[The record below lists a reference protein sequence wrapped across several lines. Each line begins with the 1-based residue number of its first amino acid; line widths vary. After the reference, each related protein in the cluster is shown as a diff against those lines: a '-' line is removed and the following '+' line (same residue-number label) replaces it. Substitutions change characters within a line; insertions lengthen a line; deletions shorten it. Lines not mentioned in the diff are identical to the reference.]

1 MGVRSRARAIAAGLA
16 VAGLALTGCAPAGD
30 TAGGPV
36 TLEFWAWGSN
46 IDKRVAVWNQAHPD
60 IQVNISAPGSGSD
73 FPVRVLTAVRA
84 GEGPDVAQAEYTQ
97 LPSYVTA
104 GVLAD
109 VESERAELEA
119 AYAPEVLQTV
129 TFDGRI
135 FGIPQDLGPSM
146 LIYRKDVFAQHGLT
160 PPTTWDEFR
169 ALAERVRTLPGN
181 PYLVNFSN
189 MDADL
194 FMGLAL
200 QSGARWWEYSG
211 GSWTVRIDDEPTRR
225 VLEFWQGLVEDD
237 LVSTFQANSPQQLE
251 AMAGG
256 RTLAQI
262 AGAWAPGPLMNQYP
276 DTVGKWAGGQ
286 IPQWDPNDPRTFA
299 RGGSANVVLQD
310 TEHPEEALEFLMWL
324 NASDEGAEGLVQV
337 NKFTGALHGQ
347 QVDRD
352 PPALMPGDTGY
363 WPSAVE
369 SASHLVPAQWGP
381 NTQVA
386 FTALGDQLGA
396 AIESGN
402 WSDVLPSVER
412 IVRDDLA

>member
-16 VAGLALTGCAPAGD
+16 VVGLALTACTSGGD
-30 TAGGPV
+30 DAGGPV

-46 IDKRVAVWNQAHPD
+46 IDKRVAVWNQSHPD
-60 IQVNISAPGSGSD
+60 IQVNISAPASGND

-84 GEGPDVAQAEYTQ
+84 GEGPDIAQAEYTQ
-97 LPSYVTA
+97 LPSYVSA

-119 AYAPEVLQTV
+119 AFAPEVLETV

-146 LIYRKDVFAQHGLT
+146 LIYRKDVFAQYGLT

-169 ALAERVRTLPGN
+169 TLAAQVRTLPGN

-189 MDADL
+189 VDADQ

-200 QSGARWWEYSG
+200 QAGARWWDYSG
-211 GSWTVRIDDEPTRR
+211 GTWTVKIDDEPTRR
-225 VLEFWQGLVEDD
+225 VLEFWRGLVEDD
-237 LVSTFQANSPQQLE
+237 LVSTFQTDSPQELE
-251 AMAGG
+251 ATASG
-256 RTLAQI
+256 RILTQI

-276 DTVGKWAGGQ
+276 DTVGKWAGAQ
-286 IPQWDPNDPRTFA
+286 VPQWDPNDPRTFP
-299 RGGSANVVLQD
+299 RGGSADVVLSD
-310 TEHPEEALEFLMWL
+310 TEHGEEAVEFLMWL
-324 NASDEGAEGLVQV
+324 NASDEGVEGLVGV

-347 QVDRD
+347 QIDRD

-363 WPSAVE
+363 WPAAGE
-369 SASHLVPAQWGP
+369 AASHLVPAQWGP

-386 FTALGDQLGA
+386 FTALEDQIGA
-396 AIESGN
+396 AISSGN

-412 IVRDDLA
+412 IVRDDLS

>member
-1 MGVRSRARAIAAGLA
+1 MRVSTRARAIVAGLA
-16 VAGLALTGCAPAGD
+16 VAGLALTACAPGGD

-46 IDKRVAVWNQAHPD
+46 VDKRVAVWNQAHPD
-60 IQVNISAPGSGSD
+60 IQVNISAPASGSD

-84 GEGPDVAQAEYTQ
+84 GEGPDIAQAEYTQ

-119 AYAPEVLQTV
+119 AYAPEVLETV

-146 LIYRKDVFAQHGLT
+146 LIHRKDVFAEHGLT

-169 ALAERVRTLPGN
+169 ALAEKVRTLPGN

-189 MDADL
+189 VDADL

-200 QSGARWWEYSG
+200 QSGARWWDYSG
-211 GSWTVRIDDEPTRR
+211 GTWTVRIDDEPTRR

-237 LVSTFQANSPQQLE
+237 LVSTFQTTSPQQIE
-251 AMAGG
+251 AMATG

-276 DTVGKWAGGQ
+276 DTVGKWAGAQ

-299 RGGSANVVLQD
+299 RGGSANVVLKD
-310 TEHPEEALEFLMWL
+310 TEHPEEAAAFLMWL

-347 QVDRD
+347 QIDRD

-402 WSDVLPSVER
+402 WTDVLPSVER